1 MSHGFKVDALVL
13 KCRGYMSPEYI
24 NKGIVSTK
32 SDIFSLGV
40 IIIEIV
46 TGRRD
51 YPDDTGTPSEKFIE
65 IVRKL
70 YFDFQGRV
78 AFLREIVLLFASW

>member
-1 MSHGFKVDALVL
+1 LSHGFKVDALVL

-46 TGRRD
+46 TGRGD
-51 YPDDTGTPSEKFIE
+51 YPDDTGTPSEEFIE

>member
-1 MSHGFKVDALVL
+1 MSQGFKVDALML
-13 KCRGYMSPEYI
+13 KCRGYMSPEYKNRGLI
-24 NKGIVSTK
+24 STK

-51 YPDDTGTPSEKFIE
+51 YPDDTGTPSEEFIE
-65 IVRKL
+65 MVRKL
-70 YFDFQGRV
+70 YFNFQGRA
-78 AFLREIVLLFASW
+78 AFFCGTH